1 MSTSVRYAYLWST
14 HFMVQPF
21 LKIIFLLCGQP
32 VCVCVC
38 VSFAR
43 TQLFHSRVDG
53 QSHSPNTVHTQ
64 SYAAYIETSDGL
76 PLAMHVEHETFSVC
90 FMPYSILCPKRAE
103 KTAQPDKQAYKAL
116 LHNRC
121 IITLRCTIVQFLFV
135 LYLFAA
141 VCGYPKRHCF
151 QFMVDADFWFAVETR
166 TMNRLCSRR
175 NKRNRQLKMQ

>member
-1 MSTSVRYAYLWST
+1 
-14 HFMVQPF
+14 MVNP
-21 LKIIFLLCGQP
+21 
-32 VCVCVC
+32 CVCVFVC
-38 VSFAR
+38 V
-43 TQLFHSRVDG
+43 LH
-53 QSHSPNTVHTQ
+53 VHNYSILGSMANHTRPTQ
-64 SYAAYIETSDGL
+64 STHNHTPHTLKLATGCH
-76 PLAMHVEHETFSVC
+76 AMHVEHETFSVC

-166 TMNRLCSRR
+166 TMNRPCSRR